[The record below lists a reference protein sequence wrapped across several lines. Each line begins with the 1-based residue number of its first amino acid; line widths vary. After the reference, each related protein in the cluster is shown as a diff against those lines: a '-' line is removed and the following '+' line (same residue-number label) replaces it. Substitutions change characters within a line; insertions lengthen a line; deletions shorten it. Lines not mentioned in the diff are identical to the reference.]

1 MIKGSNIAKQI
12 DMDFRKQMRY
22 KENQY
27 IKTHCYKCKN
37 KNSNLCNISI
47 NINGNLRCV
56 EFVEIEES
64 NGE

>member
-12 DMDFRKQMRY
+12 DMEFKKQMRY

-37 KNSNLCNISI
+37 KNSSVCCIRLTIDNKVNCI
-47 NINGNLRCV
+47 
-56 EFVEIEES
+56 EFEEIE
-64 NGE
+64 